1 MTPTLPPA
9 WQALLKDELQKPYWC
24 SLEQRLGAAY
34 ESGAVY
40 PPAQQ
45 LFAAFERTPPACVR
59 AVILGQDPY
68 HEPGQANGLAF
79 SVSRGV
85 KLPPSLQN
93 IYKELEADLGVP
105 AAKSGVLTSWAQQG
119 VFLLNTVLS
128 VRAHAANSH
137 KDFGWQSF
145 TDAVIVALA
154 ELPQPVAFVLWGA
167 QAQKKAA
174 LVEKTSLPLWGAA
187 ICILSAAVTSLFT
200 ARYRSAIKTLL
211 AALFSAAF
219 VFFVCVIILANLA
232 FSIGAVCYGLVTLAA
247 GDLVTLLFL
256 LCFYTRLRIKI

>member
-45 LFAAFERTPPACVR
+45 LFAAFERTPPTCVR

-85 KLPPSLQN
+85 QLPPSLQN

-105 AAKSGVLTSWAQQG
+105 AAKSGDLTSWAQQG

-145 TDAVIVALA
+145 TDAVIAALA

-174 LVEKTSLPLWGAA
+174 LVEKSPYPRLVLQSPHPSP
-187 ICILSAAVTSLFT
+187 LSA
-200 ARYRSAIKTLL
+200 YRGFFGSRP
-211 AALFSAAF
+211 FSQINAF
-219 VFFVCVIILANLA
+219 LVSYG
-232 FSIGAVCYGLVTLAA
+232 FSPV
-247 GDLVTLLFL
+247 DW
-256 LCFYTRLRIKI
+256 KIPEDAQKHSPEG

>member
-9 WQALLKDELQKPYWC
+9 WQALLKDELQKPYWR

-105 AAKSGVLTSWAQQG
+105 AAKSGDLTSWAQQG
-119 VFLLNTVLS
+119 VFLLNSVLS

-145 TDAVIVALA
+145 TDAVIAALA

-174 LVEKTSLPLWGAA
+174 LVEKSPYPRLVLQSPHPSP
-187 ICILSAAVTSLFT
+187 LSA
-200 ARYRSAIKTLL
+200 YRGFFGSRP
-211 AALFSAAF
+211 FSQINAF
-219 VFFVCVIILANLA
+219 LV
-232 FSIGAVCYGLVTLAA
+232 SYG
-247 GDLVTLLFL
+247 FL
-256 LCFYTRLRIKI
+256 PVDWKIPEDAQKHSPEG

>member
-9 WQALLKDELQKPYWC
+9 WQALLKAELQKPYWC

-105 AAKSGVLTSWAQQG
+105 AAKSGDLTSWAQQG

-145 TDAVIVALA
+145 TDAVIAALA

-174 LVEKTSLPLWGAA
+174 LVEKSPYPRLVLQSPHPSP
-187 ICILSAAVTSLFT
+187 LSA
-200 ARYRSAIKTLL
+200 YRGFFGSRP
-211 AALFSAAF
+211 FSQINAF
-219 VFFVCVIILANLA
+219 LV
-232 FSIGAVCYGLVTLAA
+232 SYG
-247 GDLVTLLFL
+247 FL
-256 LCFYTRLRIKI
+256 PVDWKIPEDAQKHSPEG

>member
-9 WQALLKDELQKPYWC
+9 WQALLKAELQKPYWR
-24 SLEQRLGAAY
+24 SLAQRLGAAY
-34 ESGAVY
+34 ESGALY

-105 AAKSGVLTSWAQQG
+105 AAKSGDLTSWAQQG
-119 VFLLNTVLS
+119 VFLLTTVLS

-145 TDAVIVALA
+145 SDAVIAALA

-174 LVEKTSLPLWGAA
+174 LVEKSPYPRLVLQSPHPSP
-187 ICILSAAVTSLFT
+187 LSA
-200 ARYRSAIKTLL
+200 YRGFFGSRP
-211 AALFSAAF
+211 FSQINAF
-219 VFFVCVIILANLA
+219 LVSYG
-232 FSIGAVCYGLVTLAA
+232 FSPV
-247 GDLVTLLFL
+247 DW
-256 LCFYTRLRIKI
+256 KIPEDAQKHSPEG

>member
-105 AAKSGVLTSWAQQG
+105 AAKSGDLRSWAQQG

-145 TDAVIVALA
+145 TDAVIAALA

-174 LVEKTSLPLWGAA
+174 LVEKSPYPRLVLQSPHPSP
-187 ICILSAAVTSLFT
+187 LSA
-200 ARYRSAIKTLL
+200 YRGFFGSRP
-211 AALFSAAF
+211 FSQINAF
-219 VFFVCVIILANLA
+219 LVSYG
-232 FSIGAVCYGLVTLAA
+232 FSPV
-247 GDLVTLLFL
+247 DW
-256 LCFYTRLRIKI
+256 KIPEDAQKHSPEG

>member
-105 AAKSGVLTSWAQQG
+105 AAKSGDLTSWAQQG

-145 TDAVIVALA
+145 RSRLHS
-154 ELPQPVAFVLWGA
+154 FSGA
-167 QAQKKAA
+167 RRRRRRRRWWKKARIRGWCCRARTRA
-174 LVEKTSLPLWGAA
+174 L
-187 ICILSAAVTSLFT
+187 
-200 ARYRSAIKTLL
+200 
-211 AALFSAAF
+211 
-219 VFFVCVIILANLA
+219 
-232 FSIGAVCYGLVTLAA
+232 
-247 GDLVTLLFL
+247 
-256 LCFYTRLRIKI
+256 

>member
-45 LFAAFERTPPACVR
+45 LFAAFERTPPTCVR

-105 AAKSGVLTSWAQQG
+105 AAKSGDLTSWAQQG

-145 TDAVIVALA
+145 TDAVIAALA

-167 QAQKKAA
+167 QAQKKSA
-174 LVEKTSLPLWGAA
+174 LVEKSPYPRLVLQSPHPSP
-187 ICILSAAVTSLFT
+187 LSA
-200 ARYRSAIKTLL
+200 YRGFFGSRP
-211 AALFSAAF
+211 FSQINAF
-219 VFFVCVIILANLA
+219 LVSYG
-232 FSIGAVCYGLVTLAA
+232 FSPV
-247 GDLVTLLFL
+247 DW
-256 LCFYTRLRIKI
+256 KIPEDAQKHSPEG

>member
-45 LFAAFERTPPACVR
+45 LFAAFERTPPTCVR

-105 AAKSGVLTSWAQQG
+105 AAKSGDLTSWAQQG
-119 VFLLNTVLS
+119 VILLNAVLS

-145 TDAVIVALA
+145 TDAVIAALA

-174 LVEKTSLPLWGAA
+174 LVEKSPYPRLVLQSPHPSP
-187 ICILSAAVTSLFT
+187 LSA
-200 ARYRSAIKTLL
+200 YRGFFGSRP
-211 AALFSAAF
+211 FSQINAF
-219 VFFVCVIILANLA
+219 LVSYG
-232 FSIGAVCYGLVTLAA
+232 FSPV
-247 GDLVTLLFL
+247 DW
-256 LCFYTRLRIKI
+256 KIPEDAQKHSPEG

>member
-45 LFAAFERTPPACVR
+45 LFAAFERTPPTCVR

-85 KLPPSLQN
+85 KLPPALQN

-105 AAKSGVLTSWAQQG
+105 AAKSGDLTSWAQQG

-145 TDAVIVALA
+145 TDAVIAALA

-174 LVEKTSLPLWGAA
+174 LVEKSPYPRLVLQSPHPSP
-187 ICILSAAVTSLFT
+187 LSA
-200 ARYRSAIKTLL
+200 YRGFFGSRP
-211 AALFSAAF
+211 FSQINAF
-219 VFFVCVIILANLA
+219 LVSYG
-232 FSIGAVCYGLVTLAA
+232 FSPV
-247 GDLVTLLFL
+247 DW
-256 LCFYTRLRIKI
+256 KIPEDAQKHSPEG

>member
-9 WQALLKDELQKPYWC
+9 WQALLQDELQKPYWS

-93 IYKELEADLGVP
+93 IYKEL
-105 AAKSGVLTSWAQQG
+105 
-119 VFLLNTVLS
+119 
-128 VRAHAANSH
+128 
-137 KDFGWQSF
+137 
-145 TDAVIVALA
+145 
-154 ELPQPVAFVLWGA
+154 
-167 QAQKKAA
+167 
-174 LVEKTSLPLWGAA
+174 
-187 ICILSAAVTSLFT
+187 
-200 ARYRSAIKTLL
+200 
-211 AALFSAAF
+211 
-219 VFFVCVIILANLA
+219 
-232 FSIGAVCYGLVTLAA
+232 
-247 GDLVTLLFL
+247 
-256 LCFYTRLRIKI
+256 

>member
-9 WQALLKDELQKPYWC
+9 WQALLKDELQKPYWR

-105 AAKSGVLTSWAQQG
+105 AAKSGDLTSWAQQG

-145 TDAVIVALA
+145 TDAVIAALA

-174 LVEKTSLPLWGAA
+174 LVEKSPYPRLVLQSPHPSP
-187 ICILSAAVTSLFT
+187 LSA
-200 ARYRSAIKTLL
+200 YRGFFGSRP
-211 AALFSAAF
+211 FSQINAF
-219 VFFVCVIILANLA
+219 LVSYG
-232 FSIGAVCYGLVTLAA
+232 FSPV
-247 GDLVTLLFL
+247 DW
-256 LCFYTRLRIKI
+256 KIPEDAQKHSPEG

>member
-9 WQALLKDELQKPYWC
+9 WQALLKDELQKPYWR

-93 IYKELEADLGVP
+93 IYKDLEADLGVP
-105 AAKSGVLTSWAQQG
+105 AAKSGDLTSWAQQG

-145 TDAVIVALA
+145 TDAVIAALA

-174 LVEKTSLPLWGAA
+174 LVEKSPYPRLVLQSPHPSP
-187 ICILSAAVTSLFT
+187 LSA
-200 ARYRSAIKTLL
+200 YRGFFGSRP
-211 AALFSAAF
+211 FSQINAF
-219 VFFVCVIILANLA
+219 LV
-232 FSIGAVCYGLVTLAA
+232 SYG
-247 GDLVTLLFL
+247 FL
-256 LCFYTRLRIKI
+256 PVDWKIPEDAQKHSPEG

>member
-9 WQALLKDELQKPYWC
+9 WQALLKDELQKPYWL
-24 SLEQRLGAAY
+24 SLERRLGAAY

-45 LFAAFERTPPACVR
+45 LFAAFERTPPTCVR

-105 AAKSGVLTSWAQQG
+105 AAKSGDLTSWAQQG

-145 TDAVIVALA
+145 TDAVIAALA

-174 LVEKTSLPLWGAA
+174 LVEKSPYPRLVLQSPHPSP
-187 ICILSAAVTSLFT
+187 LSA
-200 ARYRSAIKTLL
+200 YRGFFGSRP
-211 AALFSAAF
+211 FSQINAF
-219 VFFVCVIILANLA
+219 LVSYG
-232 FSIGAVCYGLVTLAA
+232 FSPV
-247 GDLVTLLFL
+247 DW
-256 LCFYTRLRIKI
+256 KIPEDAQKHSPEG

>member
-105 AAKSGVLTSWAQQG
+105 AAKSGDLTSWAQQG

-128 VRAHAANSH
+128 VCAHVANSH

-145 TDAVIVALA
+145 TDAVIAALA

-174 LVEKTSLPLWGAA
+174 LVEKSPYPRLVLQSPHPSP
-187 ICILSAAVTSLFT
+187 LSA
-200 ARYRSAIKTLL
+200 YRGFFGSRP
-211 AALFSAAF
+211 FSQINAF
-219 VFFVCVIILANLA
+219 LVSYG
-232 FSIGAVCYGLVTLAA
+232 FSPV
-247 GDLVTLLFL
+247 DW
-256 LCFYTRLRIKI
+256 KIPEDAQKHSPEG

>member
-45 LFAAFERTPPACVR
+45 LFAAFERTPPTCVR

-105 AAKSGVLTSWAQQG
+105 AAKSGDLTSWAQQG
-119 VFLLNTVLS
+119 VFLLNAVLS

-145 TDAVIVALA
+145 TDAVIAALA

-174 LVEKTSLPLWGAA
+174 LVEKSPYPRLVLQSPHPSP
-187 ICILSAAVTSLFT
+187 LSA
-200 ARYRSAIKTLL
+200 YRGFFGSRP
-211 AALFSAAF
+211 FSQINAF
-219 VFFVCVIILANLA
+219 LVSYG
-232 FSIGAVCYGLVTLAA
+232 FSPV
-247 GDLVTLLFL
+247 DW
-256 LCFYTRLRIKI
+256 KIPEDAQKHSPEG

>member
-45 LFAAFERTPPACVR
+45 LFAAFERTPPTCVR

-85 KLPPSLQN
+85 QLPPSLQN

-105 AAKSGVLTSWAQQG
+105 AAKSGDLTSWAQQG

-145 TDAVIVALA
+145 TDAVIAALA

-174 LVEKTSLPLWGAA
+174 LVEKSPYPRLVLQSPHPSP
-187 ICILSAAVTSLFT
+187 LSASRGFFGS
-200 ARYRSAIKTLL
+200 RP
-211 AALFSAAF
+211 FSQINAF
-219 VFFVCVIILANLA
+219 LVSYG
-232 FSIGAVCYGLVTLAA
+232 FSPV
-247 GDLVTLLFL
+247 DW
-256 LCFYTRLRIKI
+256 KIPEDAQKHSPEG

>member
-45 LFAAFERTPPACVR
+45 LFAAFERTPPTCVR

-105 AAKSGVLTSWAQQG
+105 AAKSGDLTSWAQQG

-145 TDAVIVALA
+145 TDAVIAALA
-154 ELPQPVAFVLWGA
+154 ELPQPIAFVLWGA

-174 LVEKTSLPLWGAA
+174 LVEKSPYPRLVLQSPHPSP
-187 ICILSAAVTSLFT
+187 LSA
-200 ARYRSAIKTLL
+200 YRGFFGSRP
-211 AALFSAAF
+211 FSQINAF
-219 VFFVCVIILANLA
+219 LVSYG
-232 FSIGAVCYGLVTLAA
+232 FSPV
-247 GDLVTLLFL
+247 DW
-256 LCFYTRLRIKI
+256 KIPEDAQKHSPEG

>member
-1 MTPTLPPA
+1 MTPSLPPA

-45 LFAAFERTPPACVR
+45 LFAAFERTPPTCVR

-105 AAKSGVLTSWAQQG
+105 AAKSGDLTSWAQQG

-145 TDAVIVALA
+145 TDAVIAALA

-174 LVEKTSLPLWGAA
+174 LVEKSPYPRLVLQSPHPSP
-187 ICILSAAVTSLFT
+187 LSA
-200 ARYRSAIKTLL
+200 YRGFFGSRP
-211 AALFSAAF
+211 FSQINAF
-219 VFFVCVIILANLA
+219 LVSYG
-232 FSIGAVCYGLVTLAA
+232 FSPV
-247 GDLVTLLFL
+247 DW
-256 LCFYTRLRIKI
+256 KIPEDAQKHSPEG

>member
-34 ESGAVY
+34 ESGVVY

-105 AAKSGVLTSWAQQG
+105 AAKSGDLTSWAQQG

-145 TDAVIVALA
+145 TDAVIAALA

-174 LVEKTSLPLWGAA
+174 LVEKSPYPRLVLQSPHPSP
-187 ICILSAAVTSLFT
+187 LSA
-200 ARYRSAIKTLL
+200 YRGFFGSRP
-211 AALFSAAF
+211 FSQINAF
-219 VFFVCVIILANLA
+219 LVSYG
-232 FSIGAVCYGLVTLAA
+232 FSPV
-247 GDLVTLLFL
+247 DW
-256 LCFYTRLRIKI
+256 KIPEDAQKHSPEG

>member
-45 LFAAFERTPPACVR
+45 LFAAFERTPPTCVR

-105 AAKSGVLTSWAQQG
+105 AAKSGDLTSWAQQG

-145 TDAVIVALA
+145 TDAVIAALA

-174 LVEKTSLPLWGAA
+174 RVEKSPYPRLVLQSPHPSP
-187 ICILSAAVTSLFT
+187 LSA
-200 ARYRSAIKTLL
+200 YRGFFGSRP
-211 AALFSAAF
+211 FSQINAF
-219 VFFVCVIILANLA
+219 LVSYG
-232 FSIGAVCYGLVTLAA
+232 FSPV
-247 GDLVTLLFL
+247 DW
-256 LCFYTRLRIKI
+256 KIPEDAQKHSPEG

>member
-105 AAKSGVLTSWAQQG
+105 AAKSGDLTSWAQQG

-145 TDAVIVALA
+145 TDAVIAALA
-154 ELPQPVAFVLWGA
+154 ELSQPVAFVLWGA

-174 LVEKTSLPLWGAA
+174 LVEKSPYPRLVLQSPHPSP
-187 ICILSAAVTSLFT
+187 LSA
-200 ARYRSAIKTLL
+200 YRGFFGSRP
-211 AALFSAAF
+211 FSQINAF
-219 VFFVCVIILANLA
+219 LVSYG
-232 FSIGAVCYGLVTLAA
+232 FSPV
-247 GDLVTLLFL
+247 DW
-256 LCFYTRLRIKI
+256 KIPEDAQKHSPEG